1 MRDKIISILK
11 ENVDELENV
20 EITDD
25 TKLISSGFIES
36 FDVISLLS
44 VIEDEFDTYISLENV
59 EFEDFNTVPQIIS
72 LIEEAKSA

>member
-44 VIEDEFDTYISLENV
+44 VIEDEFNTYISLENV